1 MTSCTPSQKAA
12 HIDQCLIPDTLVC
25 GYLMQQA
32 ILHGLIQ
39 SCLCSE
45 SMPRLSVLHALFL
58 SLPSHSPH
66 LPTSLST
73 PCCLTLH
80 TLLPHSPHLAAS
92 LSTLDELL
100 IVPSQNMGND
110 PHTHTHTWLCMP
122 ARLHAGQPA
131 RSHSDCSDHGVMCT
145 VLVLF
150 QLVSIAPSGVST
162 RQCFS
167 LGVELNYI
175 QEDKHL
181 LS

>member
-12 HIDQCLIPDTLVC
+12 RIDQCLIPDTLVC

-58 SLPSHSPH
+58 SLPPHSSH
-66 LPTSLST
+66 LPASLST

-80 TLLPHSPHLAAS
+80 TLLPHSSHLPAS

-110 PHTHTHTWLCMP
+110 PHTHTHTHTHNFPPFLTHTHTHTHTHTQLSSTWLCMP
-122 ARLHAGQPA
+122 A
-131 RSHSDCSDHGVMCT
+131 S
-145 VLVLF
+145 
-150 QLVSIAPSGVST
+150 
-162 RQCFS
+162 
-167 LGVELNYI
+167 
-175 QEDKHL
+175 
-181 LS
+181 